1 MKTALTAFQ
10 DHHPHALI
18 RKIVASIPSGFRT
31 EPVLVAI
38 RNNLAPRQFAGFE
51 FCPGRVNHTDVLLGF
66 TLDDRGQVEILQ
78 VWRHYTNVW
87 NILNMAQIDELES
100 VCKAFKT
107 SQNAAT
113 TCDATSAAESLYEV
127 SL

>member
-31 EPVLVAI
+31 SPVLDAI
-38 RNNLAPRQFAGFE
+38 RSNLAPLKFSYLE
-51 FCPGRVNHTDVLLGF
+51 FCPGRVNGQEVLLGF
-66 TLDDRGQVEILQ
+66 ESNEYGEVEILQ
-78 VWRHYTNVW
+78 VWRHYANVW
-87 NILNMAQIDELES
+87 NTLNMAQIDELES
-100 VCKAFKT
+100 ACKAFKT
-107 SQNAAT
+107 SQNAAM
-113 TCDATSAAESLYEV
+113 TCDATSAAESLYEA

>member
-1 MKTALTAFQ
+1 MNTALTAFQ

-31 EPVLVAI
+31 VPVLDAI
-38 RNNLAPRQFAGFE
+38 RSNLSPSRFAGLE
-51 FCPGRVNHTDVLLGF
+51 FCPGRVNCTDVLLGF
-66 TLDDRGQVEILQ
+66 ALDEDGEVEILQ
-78 VWRHYTNVW
+78 VWRRYANVW

-100 VCKAFKT
+100 ACKAFKM